1 MKNNKLFNKTF
12 FVTVL
17 LLALVGLVSC
27 NNNAELKKENAAHE
41 GIVVTGSFTFDGM
54 TAGDTSTG
62 RSAAPSYSEFNET
75 DYYGVVLAYICNEI
89 IVGYTG
95 EKPNMVPIYEYQK
108 GDYSISSGTVDFST
122 NKWKIALPESG
133 HYCIEVQIFIKD
145 ENPEDDVPV
154 LKGESAATEIVLDSA
169 AISSHLNGTIPWP
182 GEPVSLLPNPGYAND
197 HNEADNLRWANVP
210 FSLGFRYPKGTDIST
225 IYGLGFEYKKGQ
237 TVSWNPVE
245 GTEVDDVDENYTLL
259 TVTGNIKINSLYKNG
274 NYYPYQ
280 PDPYSGSNTG
290 LLSFLD
296 SNSKVLY
303 TCNESISAVPG
314 FTTNTWYWDDENDP
328 HYYKDS
334 EGVTY
339 FNITQE
345 MLDNYAEKEIYNNS
359 SGYNNEESYSSLPVI
374 LFDNDSSSYGYSVFD
389 SISENAALT
398 HGLTLA
404 NGRKVLDFAIAPIDS
419 NYNIAPATTRYYYY
433 TKTTQQIFT
442 IEADSSGKKVLV
454 MYPSYAGYDSGE
466 VIATV
471 GESNEEV
478 LSVYA
483 AYDGYIYLLL
493 GTKGT
498 NGYIG
503 SVTAIK
509 RVCVRQNE
517 SFHTRDSNFG
527 AIQNFTFYTIVGG
540 DQKNENIGD
549 AIPFENNTVRGYKL
563 TAYNYMNERSYMYL
577 SYIYKSEKLYCK
589 RITIP
594 VNTNDETISLN
605 VTQGSSAIVT
615 YYMDLKT
622 MTNEPDYDK
631 FSKAYVSDAT
641 IALTGSDSISSQGN
655 ITIFNGDLYIAIHAP
670 SGTFGGIV
678 KISDIASEA
687 KSWSYTNAD
696 FCEKIGSDDNSPRI
710 RGWYPPT
717 KNDIPYSAEDEEL
730 YFYGPSKFIAR
741 KPDELV
747 IADEKSYEYTEDG
760 QDKGYNGDRVVKI
773 NLANFA
779 NPDSPMDVIPVSTKF
794 SWKIE
799 VTCDGTNYIEY

>member
-12 FVTVL
+12 FITVL

-27 NNNAELKKENAAHE
+27 NNNAELKKENAAQE

-75 DYYGVVLAYICNEI
+75 DYYGVVLAYICNKI

-122 NKWKIALPESG
+122 NKWKIALPKSG

-169 AISSHLNGTIPWP
+169 AISSHLNGTISWP

-237 TVSWNPVE
+237 TASNNVK

-259 TVTGNIKINSLYKNG
+259 TVTGNIKINSLYKSG
-274 NYYPYQ
+274 NYYPLQ
-280 PDPYSGSNTG
+280 PEPYSGSETD
-290 LLSFLD
+290 LLYFLD
-296 SNSKVLY
+296 SDRKVLY
-303 TCNESISAVPG
+303 TCNESITAIPG
-314 FTTNTWYWDDENDP
+314 FTTDTWNWDDENDP

-334 EGVTY
+334 NGVTY

-345 MLDNYAEKEIYNNS
+345 MLDDYAQIEIYQNY
-359 SGYNNEESYSSLPVI
+359 SGYNETNYSTLPVI
-374 LFDNDSSSYGYSVFD
+374 LFNNESSSYGYSVFD
-389 SISENAALT
+389 SISENEALT

-433 TKTTQQIFT
+433 TKITQQIFT

-493 GTKGT
+493 GTKET

-517 SFHTRDSNFG
+517 SFHTRDGNFG
-527 AIQNFTFYTIVGG
+527 AIQNFTFYTIVEG

-549 AIPFENNTVRGYKL
+549 AISFVNSTVRGYKL
-563 TAYNYMNERSYMYL
+563 TAYNYMDERSYMYL
-577 SYIYKSEKLYCK
+577 SYIYDSEKLYCK

-605 VTQGSSAIVT
+605 VTQGSSAIVP

-622 MTNEPDYDK
+622 MTNESSYLK

-641 IALTGSDSISSQGN
+641 IALTGSETTSSQGN

-678 KISDIASEA
+678 KISDIASST
-687 KSWSYTNAD
+687 KSWSYNNTD

-710 RGWYPPT
+710 RGWYPST
-717 KNDIPYSAEDEEL
+717 TDNTPYSATDEEL

-747 IADEKSYEYTEDG
+747 IADEKSYKIDDEHGNNE
-760 QDKGYNGDRVVKI
+760 DRVVKI
-773 NLANFA
+773 KLEDFT
-779 NPDSPMDVIPVSTKF
+779 NPATEMTVIPVSTKF

>member
-12 FVTVL
+12 FITVL

-27 NNNAELKKENAAHE
+27 NNNAELKKENAAQE
-41 GIVVTGSFTFDGM
+41 GFVVTGSFALPGM
-54 TAGDTSTG
+54 QAAGTSAS
-62 RSAAPSYSEFNET
+62 RSAAPSFSEY
-75 DYYGVVLAYICNEI
+75 DPDIYYCEVLAYSWDVWVNPKDPQMSTINKADFPCA
-89 IVGYTG
+89 TG
-95 EKPNMVPIYEYQK
+95 TANLTNKTWKISLPATNY
-108 GDYSISSGTVDFST
+108 YSIRV
-122 NKWKIALPESG
+122 LL
-133 HYCIEVQIFIKD
+133 FIKD
-145 ENPEDDVPV
+145 DDSEDDVPIFI
-154 LKGESAATEIVLDSA
+154 GESSMQKIEIDA
-169 AISSHLNGTIPWP
+169 DFISSHLNDTIAWP
-182 GEPVSLLPNPGYAND
+182 GDAVILQPNPLYTDKTRTPNVGDQYYT
-197 HNEADNLRWANVP
+197 EASFNLK
-210 FSLGFRYPKGTDIST
+210 FRYPSNSGITSITSDVT
-225 IYGLGFEYKKGQ
+225 NCYFNTAY
-237 TVSWNPVE
+237 
-245 GTEVDDVDENYTLL
+245 DDVQTESDNVTESGYTLL
-259 TVTGNIKINSLYKNG
+259 TVTGTQMLNERYANNSYN
-274 NYYPYQ
+274 
-280 PDPYSGSNTG
+280 SGSIIYEG
-290 LLSFLD
+290 SGSGIIEFKD
-296 SNSKVLY
+296 SNGKTLY
-303 TCNESISAVPG
+303 TCTESISLIPG
-314 FTTNTWYWDDENDP
+314 FTTDTWYWDGDNDP

-334 EGVTY
+334 NGVTY

-345 MLDNYAEKEIYNNS
+345 MLDDYAQIEIYQNY
-359 SGYNNEESYSSLPVI
+359 SGYNETNYSTLPAI

-389 SISENAALT
+389 SISENAVLT
-398 HGLTLA
+398 DGLTLA

-419 NYNIAPATTRYYYY
+419 NDNIAPATTRHYYY

-493 GTKGT
+493 GTK
-498 NGYIG
+498 NSEEGYIA

-517 SFHTRDSNFG
+517 SFHTRDENFG

-549 AIPFENNTVRGYKL
+549 AIPFVNSTVRGYKL

-577 SYIYKSEKLYCK
+577 SYIYDSEKLYCK

-605 VTQGSSAIVT
+605 VTEGSSDIIT

-622 MTNEPDYDK
+622 MTNESSYLK

-641 IALTGSDSISSQGN
+641 IALTESDSISSQGN

-678 KISDIASEA
+678 KISDIASST
-687 KSWSYTNAD
+687 KSWSYNNAD

-747 IADEKSYEYTEDG
+747 IADEKSYKIDDEHGNNE
-760 QDKGYNGDRVVKI
+760 DRVVKI
-773 NLANFA
+773 KLEDFT
-779 NPDSPMDVIPVSTKF
+779 NPATEMTVIPVSTKF

>member
-1 MKNNKLFNKTF
+1 MKNNKLFNKSFILVTILF
-12 FVTVL
+12 TAFVVL
-17 LLALVGLVSC
+17 ASC
-27 NNNAELKKENAAHE
+27 SNAASPKATKKNNLDSPAQ
-41 GIVVTGSFTFDGM
+41 GIVVSGSFTFDGM
-54 TAGDTSTG
+54 FATDASAG
-62 RSAAPSYSEFNET
+62 RSAAPSFSEYNVD
-75 DYYGVVLAYICNEI
+75 DYYGEVSAYACTMVQMGGGKDGPITYTTQKNSYPSFFGTVNLATKKWRIAIPY
-89 IVGYTG
+89 
-95 EKPNMVPIYEYQK
+95 
-108 GDYSISSGTVDFST
+108 SGTYVM
-122 NKWKIALPESG
+122 
-133 HYCIEVQIFIKD
+133 EVQLYKMVD
-145 ENPEDDVPV
+145 GSAEEVSV
-154 LKGESAATEIVLDSA
+154 LIGESSAETIVFDA
-169 AISSHLNGTIPWP
+169 DTISSHLNGSIAWP
-182 GEPVSLLPNPGYAND
+182 GELVSLLPNPLYTDKTRNTNVGDQYYT
-197 HNEADNLRWANVP
+197 EAS
-210 FSLGFRYPKGTDIST
+210 FSLKFRYPSNSSITSITSHVT
-225 IYGLGFEYKKGQ
+225 NCYFN
-237 TVSWNPVE
+237 TAS
-245 GTEVDDVDENYTLL
+245 DDVEVVSDNETEEGYTLL
-259 TVTGNIKINSLYKNG
+259 TVTGTQMLNKRYANNSYNSG
-274 NYYPYQ
+274 PIVYEG
-280 PDPYSGSNTG
+280 SGSD
-290 LLSFLD
+290 FIEFK
-296 SNSKVLY
+296 NSAGKTLY
-303 TCNESISAVPG
+303 TCTESISLIPG
-314 FTTNTWYWDDENDP
+314 FTTDTWYWDDENDP

-419 NYNIAPATTRYYYY
+419 NDNIAPATTRHYYY

-471 GESNEEV
+471 GDASEDV
-478 LSVYA
+478 LSVFA

-493 GTKGT
+493 GTKEL
-498 NGYIG
+498 YVE

-509 RVCVRQNE
+509 RVCVKQNE
-517 SFHTRDSNFG
+517 SFHTRDENFG
-527 AIQNFTFYTIVGG
+527 SIQNFTFYRTVGG
-540 DQKNENIGD
+540 DQQNVNIGA
-549 AIPFENNTVRGYKL
+549 AISFENTTVRGYKL

-577 SYIYKSEKLYCK
+577 SYIYDSEKLYCQ

-605 VTQGSSAIVT
+605 VTQGSSAIVP

-622 MTNEPDYDK
+622 MTNESSYLK
-631 FSKAYVSDAT
+631 FSEAYVSDAT
-641 IALTGSDSISSQGN
+641 IALTGLETTSSQGN

-678 KISDIASEA
+678 KISDIASST

-696 FCEKIGSDDNSPRI
+696 FCEKIGSDTDSPRI
-710 RGWYPPT
+710 RGWYPST
-717 KNDIPYSAEDEEL
+717 TDNTPYSATDEKL

-760 QDKGYNGDRVVKI
+760 QNKGYNGDRVVKI